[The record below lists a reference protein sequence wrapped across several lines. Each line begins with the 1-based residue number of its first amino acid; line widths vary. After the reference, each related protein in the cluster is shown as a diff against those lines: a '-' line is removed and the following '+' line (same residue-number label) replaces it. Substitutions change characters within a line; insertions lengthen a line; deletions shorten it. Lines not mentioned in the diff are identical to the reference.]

1 MVELKTER
9 LENNLVLHYATDEA
23 GNKYLIKQNETGI
36 EYENAVDILP
46 CRYTYSITDKMV
58 DNEQEL

>member
-1 MVELKTER
+1 MIELKTET
-9 LENNLVLHYATDEA
+9 LNEKLILHYATDEA
-23 GNKYLIKQNETGI
+23 GNRYFIKQNETGV

-58 DNEQEL
+58 DTEQEL